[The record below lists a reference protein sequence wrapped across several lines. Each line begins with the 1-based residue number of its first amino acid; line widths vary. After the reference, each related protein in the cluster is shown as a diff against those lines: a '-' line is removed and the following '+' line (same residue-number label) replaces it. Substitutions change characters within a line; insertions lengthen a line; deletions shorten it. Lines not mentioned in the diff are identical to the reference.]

1 MAVTN
6 DNGGISAKFSAA
18 ADALAAPSTGKPHRI
33 RKIIWAGGTT
43 AAHALA
49 IKDTTKN
56 KVVLEATLGTV
67 QQTHQFDFD
76 PPLEL
81 KGITISTLGSGYVYV
96 FFA

>member
-1 MAVTN
+1 MLLMQSLLKTQE
-6 DNGGISAKFSAA
+6 
-18 ADALAAPSTGKPHRI
+18 
-33 RKIIWAGGTT
+33 
-43 AAHALA
+43 
-49 IKDTTKN
+49 KN

-81 KGITISTLGSGYVYV
+81 VGITVSVLGSGYIYV